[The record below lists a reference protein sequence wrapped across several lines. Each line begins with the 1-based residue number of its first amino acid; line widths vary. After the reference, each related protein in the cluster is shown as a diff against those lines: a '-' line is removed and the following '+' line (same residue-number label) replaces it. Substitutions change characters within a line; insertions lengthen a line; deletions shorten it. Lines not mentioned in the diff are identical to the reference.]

1 MSMRSKDMAKEKFE
15 EALGRLEDIVK
26 KMEAGDMTLE
36 ESLKAFEEGI
46 KLARLCSRKLDE
58 AERRVE
64 ILLKQEE
71 ELVIKPFRVE
81 ENESES

>member
-1 MSMRSKDMAKEKFE
+1 MSMRSKNMAKEKFE

-26 KMEAGDMTLE
+26 RMEAGEMTLE

-46 KLARLCSRKLDE
+46 KLARLCSRRLDE

-64 ILLKQEE
+64 MLLKQEQ
-71 ELVIKPFRVE
+71 ELVIRPFKVE

>member
-1 MSMRSKDMAKEKFE
+1 MAKEKFE

-26 KMEAGDMTLE
+26 KMEAGEMTLE

-71 ELVIKPFRVE
+71 ELVIKPFKVE

>member
-1 MSMRSKDMAKEKFE
+1 MAKEKFE
-15 EALGRLEDIVK
+15 EALERLEDIVR

-46 KLARLCSRKLDE
+46 KLARLCSRRLDD

-71 ELVIKPFRVE
+71 DLVVRPFKVE

>member
-1 MSMRSKDMAKEKFE
+1 MPKEKFE

-26 KMEAGDMTLE
+26 RMEAGEMSLE

-46 KLARLCSRKLDE
+46 KLVRLCSRKLDE

-71 ELVIKPFRVE
+71 ELVSKPFKVE
-81 ENESES
+81 EDESES

>member
-1 MSMRSKDMAKEKFE
+1 MAKEKFE
-15 EALGRLEDIVK
+15 DALERLEEIVRR
-26 KMEAGDMTLE
+26 MEAGDMTLE

-46 KLARLCSRKLDE
+46 KLARLCSRRLDD

-71 ELVIKPFRVE
+71 ELVVKPFEVE
-81 ENESES
+81 ENGSES

>member
-1 MSMRSKDMAKEKFE
+1 MLIRSKNMAKDKFE

-46 KLARLCSRKLDE
+46 KLARLCSRRLDD

-64 ILLKQEE
+64 ILLKQEQ
-71 ELVIKPFRVE
+71 ELVVKSFQVE
-81 ENESES
+81 ENESE